1 MGTQRNP
8 RLPDDLSGVEERL
21 AASRP
26 EVSRLDLDR
35 IKLRAM
41 SQASRAS
48 SRRQGKGL
56 LVRSKLVTMLLVLGL
71 VATGGTAGVIAGGNG
86 GNGGNAGK
94 GEYKPGK
101 GCGDKNHT
109 HTGPPGNPGN
119 TNCPNKS
126 NGSNKGGSHNSHPKN
141 GSHGSS

>member
-1 MGTQRNP
+1 RPRMGTQVTRGVP
-8 RLPDDLSGVEERL
+8 GDLSGVEERL

-41 SQASRAS
+41 SQASRGTS
-48 SRRQGKGL
+48 RQGKGFFM
-56 LVRSKLVTMLLVLGL
+56 RSKLVTMLLVLGL
-71 VATGGTAGVIAGGNG
+71 VATGGTAGVIAGNGNKG
-86 GNGGNAGK
+86 KADK

-109 HTGPPGNPGN
+109 
-119 TNCPNKS
+119 
-126 NGSNKGGSHNSHPKN
+126 
-141 GSHGSS
+141 

>member
-1 MGTQRNP
+1 MDSEGNRG
-8 RLPDDLSGVEERL
+8 LPEDLSGVEERL

-26 EVSRLDLDR
+26 EVTPLDLDR

-41 SQASRAS
+41 SQASRTS
-48 SRRQGKGL
+48 PRRKGL
-56 LVRSKLVTMLLVLGL
+56 VMRSKLVTMLLVLGL
-71 VATGGTAGVIAGGNG
+71 VASGGTAGVIAGGNG
-86 GNGGNAGK
+86 NNGNSGN

-109 HTGPPGNPGN
+109 HTGPPGNPTN

-126 NGSNKGGSHNSHPKN
+126 NGSNKGGSHKSHPKN
-141 GSHGSS
+141 GSHGSN